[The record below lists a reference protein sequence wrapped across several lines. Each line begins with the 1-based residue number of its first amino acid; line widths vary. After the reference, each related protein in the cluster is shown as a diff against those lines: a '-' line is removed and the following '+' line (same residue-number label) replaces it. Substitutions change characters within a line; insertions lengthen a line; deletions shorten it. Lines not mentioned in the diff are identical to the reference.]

1 MLWWLY
7 RWVVQSH
14 LSKLCVCVCYHHLVK
29 AGDFSYNNN
38 YYYYER

>member
-7 RWVVQSH
+7 RWVVQSR
-14 LSKLCVCVCYHHLVK
+14 LSKLYVCVCYHHMVQ
-29 AGDFSYNNN
+29 ADFSYNN